1 MIRRNDD
8 VTTMC
13 VVTAAVDAVWHGV
26 IIAEDHF
33 ITVTLPTTVLMLTI
47 SYSLTDVT
55 KLTALDTAEVYEA
68 MFLLLAESQWLIM
81 SQGHLATNKNLHQS
95 PSGSSSQLA

>member
-13 VVTAAVDAVWHGV
+13 VVTAAVNTVRHWV

-33 ITVTLPTTVLMLTI
+33 VTVTLPTTVLMLTI

-55 KLTALDTAEVYEA
+55 KLTALDTAV
-68 MFLLLAESQWLIM
+68 
-81 SQGHLATNKNLHQS
+81 G
-95 PSGSSSQLA
+95 QLRYMKRCSFF